1 MMEELYT
8 RERILITVKT
18 YPTLSKKYAELVCTA
33 GVNEAGEWR
42 RIYPVP
48 FRQLNSDKKY
58 KKYQWIEVDLKKA
71 PKDRRPESYIVA
83 GQLELLDD
91 VLPTNDRWRLR
102 REEFIDK
109 VEIHEDLNRLIRSAH
124 ENQLSLAVFRP
135 YKWIDFV
142 VEQVDREWDP
152 EKLASLEVQKK
163 QGSLFKDAET
173 VAKELEVVK
182 KLPYKFSYKFERSEG
197 KESKLMIEDWEI
209 GALYWNCLRSS
220 NGDEQIAVEK
230 VRQKYWDN
238 FVQDEGKDIL
248 LVLGTTL
255 EHHNKKARNPF
266 VIVGVIPLPYDMQQT
281 LF

>member
-1 MMEELYT
+1 MMKELYT

-71 PKDRRPESYIVA
+71 PRDRRPESYIVA
-83 GQLELLDD
+83 GQLELLDN
-91 VLPTNDRWRLR
+91 VLPTNDHWRLR

-109 VEIHEDLNRLIRSAH
+109 VEIHEDLNRLIKSAH

-142 VEQVDREWDP
+142 IEQVDREWDP
-152 EKLASLEVQKK
+152 EKLASLEAQKK
-163 QGSLFKDAET
+163 QGNLFKDAET

-209 GALYWNCLRSS
+209 GALYWNCLRRS

-230 VRQKYWDN
+230 VRQKYWDD
-238 FVQDEGKDIL
+238 FVQDEGKDVL

-255 EHHNKKARNPF
+255 EHHNRKACSA
-266 VIVGVIPLPYDMQQT
+266 YAY
-281 LF
+281 

>member
-1 MMEELYT
+1 M
-8 RERILITVKT
+8 REKILITVKT

-33 GVNEAGEWR
+33 GVNETGEWR

-48 FRQLNSDKKY
+48 FRQLNSNQKY

-71 PKDRRPESYIVA
+71 PSDRRPESYIVA
-83 GQLELLDD
+83 GQLELLND

-102 REEFIDK
+102 REEFLDK
-109 VEIHEDLNRLIRSAH
+109 VEVHEDLNKLIKSAH
-124 ENQLSLAVFRP
+124 ENKLSLAVFRP
-135 YKWIDFV
+135 DRWISLV
-142 VEQVDREWDP
+142 IESVEREWDAG
-152 EKLASLEVQKK
+152 KLARLEAERNQLR
-163 QGSLFKDAET
+163 LFESEEAVEKAFR
-173 VAKELEVVK
+173 VVK
-182 KLPYKFSYKFERSEG
+182 KLPYKFSYRFKDVKG

-220 NGDEQIAVEK
+220 NEDEKKAVEK
-230 VRQKYWDN
+230 VRQKYWGD
-238 FVQDEGKDIL
+238 FIQDKAKDTL

-266 VIVGVIPLPYDMQQT
+266 VIVGVIPLPLDMQPR